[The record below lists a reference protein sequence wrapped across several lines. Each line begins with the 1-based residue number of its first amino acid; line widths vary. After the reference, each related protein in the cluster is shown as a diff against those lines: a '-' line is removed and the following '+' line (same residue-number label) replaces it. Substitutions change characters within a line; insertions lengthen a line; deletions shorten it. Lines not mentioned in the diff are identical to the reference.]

1 MRRYK
6 TAAADT
12 GVIRGEPVSLETK
25 MLGWLLA
32 AASFVI
38 FSFSGAAFAQ
48 DDGKRRLAL
57 LIGNGAYDA
66 MAPLDHATSDARDLA
81 TLLEPLGFEVSLLI
95 NSDSATFSSAI
106 ASFTHRAKNADTALF
121 YFAGHGFQF
130 SGSNYLVPVD
140 ARLADPAS
148 ALQEAA
154 NLEETLAQIAGAAD
168 RTIFLLDAGQDIPL
182 PPGIQGQALRGL
194 SAPGALPETFVAFA
208 SQPGSLTNGAESD
221 TNPFT
226 NALREHI
233 PTKGQ
238 TISAMIAEIQEMVS
252 RQTGGSQMPWT
263 QSTLS
268 EPFFFA
274 PFRPK
279 AEDIAKIAALP
290 EAQRAFLLNIWRSQG
305 ADISRE
311 GLDARIVA
319 ATAPAKPN
327 PIPKETEEQ
336 LTEAVPEAL
345 LERVIL
351 SMTPVKLTPRKDNRR
366 RLVGRDITDL
376 ARALQVELARVGCYR
391 SGIDGTWG
399 GGSRRALQRFIDET
413 EETRIKTLDPSVVTL
428 DILLETEGTVC
439 EVTAVRRAP
448 ANQAAPASSP
458 PAATSAPAASAPATS
473 SETAPAPAAP
483 AGRLGKSLGN
493 AFR

>member
-1 MRRYK
+1 MRRK
-6 TAAADT
+6 RAAKAEAT
-12 GVIRGEPVSLETK
+12 MVRKHAPFMEIG
-25 MLGWLLA
+25 MLGWLVSAALVLA
-32 AASFVI
+32 I
-38 FSFSGAAFAQ
+38 LLSGAAQAQ
-48 DDGKRRLAL
+48 DNNKRRLAL

-106 ASFTHRAKNADTALF
+106 ASFTHRAKDADTVLF

-148 ALQEAA
+148 ALEEAA
-154 NLEETLAQIAGAAD
+154 NLEETLAQIAGAA
-168 RTIFLLDAGQDIPL
+168 RRSIVLLDAGQDIPL

-208 SQPGSLTNGAESD
+208 AQPGSLTGSSD
-221 TNPFT
+221 SNPFT
-226 NALREHI
+226 DALREHL
-233 PTKGQ
+233 PTMGQ
-238 TISAMIAEIQEMVS
+238 PIAAMMTEIQDMVGN
-252 RQTGGSQMPWT
+252 QTDGRQMPWM

-268 EPFFFA
+268 EPFYFA

-279 AEDIAKIAALP
+279 AEDIAQIAAMP

-305 ADISRE
+305 AEISRE
-311 GLDARIVA
+311 ALDARIA
-319 ATAPAKPN
+319 AAIAPPPPKPV
-327 PIPKETEEQ
+327 ETEEQ

-376 ARALQVELARVGCYR
+376 ARALQVELERIGCYR

-399 GGSRRALQRFIDET
+399 RGSRRALQRFIDET

-428 DILLETEGTVC
+428 DILLETEGTIC
-439 EVTAVRRAP
+439 AFTPVRRAP
-448 ANQAAPASSP
+448 AQAAKPAPSASAAPAPS
-458 PAATSAPAASAPATS
+458 TSTPSNTQ
-473 SETAPAPAAP
+473 TAPAAP
-483 AGRLGKSLGN
+483 TGRLGNSLGN